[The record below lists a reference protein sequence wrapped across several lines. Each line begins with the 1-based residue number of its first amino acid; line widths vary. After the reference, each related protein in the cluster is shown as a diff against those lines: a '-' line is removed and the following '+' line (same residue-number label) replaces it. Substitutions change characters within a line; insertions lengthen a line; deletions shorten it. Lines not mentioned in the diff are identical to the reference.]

1 MQRPAGV
8 TVISILFF
16 AAAIYL
22 WTIGVVKLV
31 APDAITLMSG
41 AQFMYGLEL
50 AGPYM
55 ALLVG
60 SGWAVVG
67 WGLFCLHNWARWAAM
82 LVMVIGVAR
91 LVPKIL
97 DGRIGRAFIVVR
109 IADCPARRGCV
120 VSRASARGDRQF
132 RSEILTK
139 SRPRIYTGHHG

>member
-55 ALLVG
+55 AFLIGVGYALV
-60 SGWAVVG
+60 AV
-67 WGLFCLHNWARWAAM
+67 GLFRLHNWARWAAM
-82 LVMVIGVAR
+82 LVMVIGSRVAGTED
-91 LVPKIL
+91 L
-97 DGRIGRAFIVVR
+97 DGGVR
-109 IADCPARRGCV
+109 RDLCSGTDCRLPCAPRLRGI
-120 VSRASARGDRQF
+120 SR
-132 RSEILTK
+132 K
-139 SRPRIYTGHHG
+139 RPR

>member
-60 SGWAVVG
+60 VG
-67 WGLFCLHNWARWAAM
+67 
-82 LVMVIGVAR
+82 
-91 LVPKIL
+91 
-97 DGRIGRAFIVVR
+97 
-109 IADCPARRGCV
+109 
-120 VSRASARGDRQF
+120 
-132 RSEILTK
+132 
-139 SRPRIYTGHHG
+139 